1 MDPVLGE
8 NKPHQ
13 YKPVCES
20 HDEYCAICLKD
31 ERDPIHNIEQI
42 SSFDV
47 AFVEFCNKK
56 AKEYY
61 NKSEKIK
68 TKKPF
73 TYYLDEEISVLRNFW
88 LKIKYTDKSIEVIDL
103 LFSPLRGA

>member
-20 HDEYCAICLKD
+20 HDEYCNICLKD
-31 ERDPIHNIEQI
+31 ENDPIHIVKKT

-47 AFVEFCNKK
+47 GFVEFCNKK
-56 AKEYY
+56 SGEYLNKCKEIKKKNKKWFFDKEWEVMWYRASYY
-61 NKSEKIK
+61 TAQANREINKQ
-68 TKKPF
+68 
-73 TYYLDEEISVLRNFW
+73 N
-88 LKIKYTDKSIEVIDL
+88 
-103 LFSPLRGA
+103 